1 MEQDLYTIDFRLR
14 LTRPATQFNG
24 IWNKLKERDK
34 LYLVPKLKRINRCA
48 ISWIFLII
56 SCNISTEIYLYI
68 TVVKEIRY

>member
-48 ISWIFLII
+48 IS
-56 SCNISTEIYLYI
+56 
-68 TVVKEIRY
+68 